1 MQVDATP
8 EAVRLVRRVREQG
21 RSNLVMVLS
30 NGCCDATAP
39 YLYDDH
45 VTEPGSRQVGLVD
58 GVVVMAPG
66 WLAKL
71 YPGEDALTIDVEDG
85 VLDDSFS
92 LETEFDCR
100 FVLRAPEV
108 ALR

>member
-1 MQVDATP
+1 MRIEAT
-8 EAVRLVRRVREQG
+8 EAAEEIVRRVRAEG

-39 YLYDDH
+39 YLYDNH
-45 VTEPGSRQVGLVD
+45 MTEPGAHEVGTVEQVS
-58 GVVVMAPG
+58 VMAPD

-71 YPGEDALTIDVEDG
+71 YPDEDTLTIDIERG

-100 FVLRAPEV
+100 FVLRAPP
-108 ALR
+108 R